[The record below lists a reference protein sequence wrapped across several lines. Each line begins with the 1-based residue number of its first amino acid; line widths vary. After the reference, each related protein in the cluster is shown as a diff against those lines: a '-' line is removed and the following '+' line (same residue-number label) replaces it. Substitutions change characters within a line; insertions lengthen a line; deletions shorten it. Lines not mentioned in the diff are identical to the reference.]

1 MKKNINF
8 FFMNFE
14 FIFLFFFTFLFILLF
29 LFIFFLLY
37 FLKTKHN
44 LKWERGLKGIN
55 GHSNK
60 FHICYHKFRH

>member
-1 MKKNINF
+1 
-8 FFMNFE
+8 MNFE
-14 FIFLFFFTFLFILLF
+14 CIFIFFFTFLFILLF

-37 FLKTKHN
+37 FPLFFLKTKHN